1 MKTRVNL
8 QEVTV
13 DATGV
18 KLAKVTID
26 MCSVKYRSN
35 SVIRIKANVTHHVV
49 KITSSHCIGD
59 LKFIVENL
67 QEDKVRAFAK
77 EKLAAHKVLNSPLTI
92 NN

>member
-8 QEVTV
+8 QEVTET
-13 DATGV
+13 ATGV
-18 KLAKVTID
+18 ELAKVFID
-26 MCSVKYRSN
+26 MCSKDYRSN
-35 SVIRIKANVTHHVV
+35 TVIRIKANVTHHVV

-77 EKLAAHKVLNSPLTI
+77 EKLAAHKTLNTVLTI